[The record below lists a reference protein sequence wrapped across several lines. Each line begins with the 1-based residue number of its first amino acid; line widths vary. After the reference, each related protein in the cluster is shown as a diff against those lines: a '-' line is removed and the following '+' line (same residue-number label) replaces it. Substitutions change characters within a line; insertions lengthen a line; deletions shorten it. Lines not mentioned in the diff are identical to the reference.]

1 MNGRPPRRG
10 LPQTFAQLN
19 LNGTSDSQREAQ
31 GLVRCKQ
38 TAVARAEVN
47 QPKAPKR
54 TTSGGDENQPAV
66 ISPFAGG
73 KAFPARMDADA
84 MTLAAGAHFISVL
97 NICVKL

>member
-1 MNGRPPRRG
+1 MNGKPPRRG

-19 LNGTSDSQREAQ
+19 LNGTLHLQRETRALLQ
-31 GLVRCKQ
+31 HTQ
-38 TAVARAEVN
+38 TAAAHAEVN

-84 MTLAAGAHFISVL
+84 MTLAAGAYFVSTVA
-97 NICVKL
+97 VKL